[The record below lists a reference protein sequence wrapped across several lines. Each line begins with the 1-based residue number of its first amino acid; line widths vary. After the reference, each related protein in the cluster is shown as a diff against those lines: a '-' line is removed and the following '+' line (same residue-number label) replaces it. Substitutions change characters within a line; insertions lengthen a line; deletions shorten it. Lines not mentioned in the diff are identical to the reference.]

1 MDNKIILALDN
12 LDFESAIKI
21 TDEVK
26 DKLLAVK
33 IGLEMYNLLSK
44 KEITQI
50 SNLGVEIFLDLKMV
64 DIPRTIYRSILA
76 LKGIKFKWLT
86 VMSLGGNEM
95 IKQAKKAVNE
105 LNPNIKLLAVTL
117 LSSIGERELVK
128 MGFSSSAENT
138 VVALAKNSIDADGY
152 VVSALE
158 CKLLREKFPSK
169 LLFVPGLRMEGDSKD
184 DQERSASPAFALQNG
199 ASACILGKSLLKDGK
214 VKENLEKVLQS
225 IQQF

>member
-12 LDFESAIKI
+12 LDLESAIKI

-50 SNLGVEIFLDLKMV
+50 SNLGVEIFLDLKIQ
-64 DIPRTIYRSILA
+64 DIPHTVYRSILA
-76 LKGIKFKWLT
+76 LKGIKFKWLS

-105 LNPNIKLLAVTL
+105 LDPNIKLLAVTI
-117 LSSIGERELVK
+117 LSSIGKQELVK
-128 MGFSSSAENT
+128 MGFSSSVEEA
-138 VVALAKNSIDADGY
+138 VVALAKNSIEADGY
-152 VVSALE
+152 VCSALE
-158 CKLLREKFPSK
+158 CKLLREKFTSK
-169 LLFVPGLRMEGDSKD
+169 LLFVPGLRMKDDSKD
-184 DQERSASPAFALQNG
+184 DQVRTATPAIALKNG
-199 ASACILGKSLLKDGK
+199 ADAVIMGRSLIKGKI
-214 VKENLEKVLQS
+214 KENLNRVLAS
-225 IQQF
+225 LKI